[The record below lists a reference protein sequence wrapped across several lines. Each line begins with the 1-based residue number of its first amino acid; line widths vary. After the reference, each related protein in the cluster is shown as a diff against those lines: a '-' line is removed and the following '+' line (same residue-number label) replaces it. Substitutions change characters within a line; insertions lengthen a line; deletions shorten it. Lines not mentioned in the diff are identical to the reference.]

1 VVLETTEV
9 IPIGS
14 LKYGDSSLI
23 VHCFTQSKGMR
34 SFLLKGILNSK
45 KKGLRRSF
53 FQPLTTIEI
62 IASFKPSES
71 LSFIREA
78 RVVRAFQSIPIDIRK
93 KTLIL
98 FLSEML
104 FQVLKEEPQKNDS
117 LFSFLKSSLHWL
129 DTNDAVSNF
138 HLKFL
143 LDLTKYVGF
152 YPNTENAQAPYFDL
166 ERGTMKFTQPKG
178 LFLEGNLKISWLEL
192 LGTDFDTASTLKLNK
207 GDRDTLLNHVIA
219 FFELHL
225 QRFKKP
231 KSTSI
236 FNEVFKRNA

>member
-1 VVLETTEV
+1 MVLETTEA

-45 KKGLRRSF
+45 KKGLKRSF
-53 FQPLTTIEI
+53 FQPLTIIEI
-62 IASFKPSES
+62 TASFKPAES

-78 RVVRAFQSIPIDIRK
+78 RVVSTFQSIPFDIRK

-98 FLSEML
+98 FLSEVL
-104 FQVLKEEPQKNDS
+104 FQVLREEPQKNDS

-129 DTNDAVSNF
+129 DTHDAVSNF

-143 LDLTKYVGF
+143 LDLTKYIGF
-152 YPNTENAQAPYFDL
+152 YPNTEDSQAPYFDL
-166 ERGTMKFTQPKG
+166 ERGRMEWTQPKG
-178 LFLEGNLKISWLEL
+178 LFLEGNLKINWLEM
-192 LGTDFDTASTLKLNK
+192 LGTDFDTASTLKLK
-207 GDRDTLLNHVIA
+207 KEDRDRLLHHVIA

-231 KSTSI
+231 QSTSI
-236 FNEVFKRNA
+236 FNEVFKRNT